1 MVDVGLDSE
10 GKARGSKRPRI
21 KQKYE
26 WNDKGDVIGE
36 GTYGLVFR
44 AKHKQTNK
52 RVAVKKFKN
61 TKEGEGISITACRE
75 IMLLREL
82 APAQHPN
89 IVSLEDIFLSPQD
102 KSLYMVFEFADYNL
116 FDIIRYHQD
125 QKSSLDLYTVKSIMW
140 QMLNG
145 IHCLHANWIMH
156 RDIKPSNIL
165 VMGEGK
171 EVGIVKIADFGLAR
185 IFQSPLRSL
194 SENGVVV
201 TIWYRAPELLLGAK
215 HYTRAVDIWAI
226 GCIFAELMASKP
238 LFPGKEKDP
247 QNPNLFQT
255 DQVEKIFRVL
265 GKPSPD
271 VWPDVVV
278 LPEWKRVQTDFPRVP
293 PTSPEAGLRQA
304 VPGLRPDTA
313 AYDLLV
319 RMLCYDPTRR
329 ITAEDALEHPYFK
342 ESPLPHLNIFWPPNG
357 RSKPLPYPKHAPS
370 TQQQHRQRTTTTTQQ
385 WKQHMG

>member
-1 MVDVGLDSE
+1 MVDVGLDAE

-44 AKHKQTNK
+44 AKQKQTNK

-82 APAQHPN
+82 ARIQHPN

-102 KSLYMVFEFADYNL
+102 KSLYMVFEYAEYNL

-125 QKSSLDLYTVKSIMW
+125 HKSSLELYTVKSIMW

-145 IHCLHANWIMH
+145 MHCLHANWIMH
-156 RDIKPSNIL
+156 RDVKPSNIL
-165 VMGEGK
+165 VMGDGTNENGT
-171 EVGIVKIADFGLAR
+171 VKIADFGLAR

-194 SENGVVV
+194 SDNGVVV

-226 GCIFAELMASKP
+226 GCIFAELIASKP
-238 LFPGKEKDP
+238 LFPGKERDP

-255 DQVEKIFRVL
+255 DQVERIFRVL
-265 GKPSPD
+265 GKPTVH
-271 VWPDVVV
+271 VWPDVEV
-278 LPEWKRVQTDFPRVP
+278 LQEWKRVVNDFARMTS
-293 PTSPEAGLRQA
+293 TSPEVLQAGLRQA
-304 VPGLRPDTA
+304 IPALRPDSS

-319 RMLCYDPTRR
+319 RMLCYDPTKR
-329 ITAEDALEHPYFK
+329 ISAEEALEHPYFK
-342 ESPLPHLNIFWPPNG
+342 EPPLPSMNIFWPPNG
-357 RSKPLPYPKHAPS
+357 RPQQQPYSKHAPS
-370 TQQQHRQRTTTTTQQ
+370 TQQQHRQRTTAQ
-385 WKQHMG
+385 WKHMA